1 MTEKTREQILE
12 EQNQALKDVI
22 AAEAELGK
30 LDSSK
35 ETGKQNSAGLPTGIA
50 APNLQKLRDLTM
62 PKSQSGLFSVP
73 KMRLF

>member
-22 AAEAELGK
+22 ASEAELGK
-30 LDSSK
+30 LDSAETSK
-35 ETGKQNSAGLPTGIA
+35 SNSAGLPTGIA

-62 PKSQSGLFSVP
+62 PKSQSGLFSIP